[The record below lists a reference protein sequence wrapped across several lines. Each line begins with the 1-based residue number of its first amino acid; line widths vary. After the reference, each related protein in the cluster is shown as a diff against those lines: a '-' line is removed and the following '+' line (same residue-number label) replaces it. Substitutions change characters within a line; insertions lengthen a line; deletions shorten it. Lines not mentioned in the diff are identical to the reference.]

1 MVLVRY
7 KANCPFCNTLH
18 KGEIE
23 MKYRKDRKF
32 NVRYN
37 NKSVHVCNNSKCGK
51 EFVVE
56 IDSAGN
62 VVAMPTQ
69 NSAEEG
75 VFPWDRLV
83 EGKIIEVV
91 DN

>member
-18 KGEIE
+18 EGKIE

-37 NKSVHVCNNSKCGK
+37 NKGAHVCNNNKCGK

-69 NSAEEG
+69 KAVEEG
-75 VFPWDRLV
+75 ILPWDRLV